1 MILLMVRKIQVKNL
15 FLLLLLL
22 ILLQYEDILQVHKV
36 DIHLIIKHNNHFRI
50 KQMLEEIRH
59 LLIKHKE
66 GILQTH
72 KTDIHITTKRTQ
84 EEHILQMH
92 RILIRSNRIIK
103 ILIRIRNLI
112 QPLDLLEML
121 LRQKVFT

>member
-1 MILLMVRKIQVKNL
+1 MQVLKL
-15 FLLLLLL
+15 
-22 ILLQYEDILQVHKV
+22 